1 MEKLIN
7 ELCERT
13 GISREQAEKV
23 VAFIK
28 DNAGRIPQM
37 LQAGNGGGVAQG
49 IAGKVGEMIGR
60 NK

>member
-23 VAFIK
+23 VAFMK
-28 DNAGRIPQM
+28 DNAGRIPQL
-37 LQAGNGGGVAQG
+37 LQGGNGGGMAAG
-49 IAGKVGEMIGR
+49 IAGKVGDMFGR